1 MKRTALLT
9 LLLLCLGVS
18 HAVEVEILDADKLEV
33 RPITLPGGAQT
44 ELTIITGSP
53 VRLNV
58 DGDTIVAEYVEFDKA
73 SRIMRIVGPGNVAY
87 DNITTKGKDYI
98 LDLSNGDLDF
108 RDVFIFTEPIDIGG
122 VAATRQPGQIDISAA
137 QFSPCSRCRSEV
149 QDYRFSAERMNFYPG
164 DRLVAFNVTVYL
176 RDLPSFFLPLMVV
189 PLGPQD
195 RRPRFNL
202 TRGSLSERAEVA
214 LDWPYVFGAN
224 AFGTTSLRYY
234 ADVTPG
240 LSTSPTETI
249 LGGTVTQNYFGG
261 GFDHRFYTER
271 GRGTARFFYTP
282 SFLPRTD
289 YDVSTPE
296 AYEYTLGYK
305 TEEAL
310 SGLQTDLLLER
321 DDLNNPR
328 IINLTARLG
337 NTYEGF
343 NFGYVTQTYFDLDLT
358 DTSYS
363 PSYDDAEGA
372 LRTYAQVQVS
382 PEEDLTFS
390 VGPFTLT
397 NLLVTA
403 GVYEDYANPSNNS
416 ATQASGLTIGGRS
429 IIRGGRLLERHTVTL
444 APLSPFPGSSVSGST
459 NYTGQLYTT
468 TNPGGENERLVDW
481 TTTLSAEQTF
491 DGGSFGLDF
500 SRVILEGE
508 SPFAFDARTTPNS
521 RTELTSE
528 FSLTPL
534 PWVDLNVSETYVFR
548 DDRSYGGFGTVG
560 ADELGAGP
568 LETRAELFN
577 NLDWLG
583 VTLEQA
589 YDLQN
594 NDPGLLGATIEL
606 VSPNPVLTSR
616 AQLSGVY
623 DLDQTSRLTGA
634 KINESEINLETQ
646 FGYTPYAALEIDLG
660 YDFNGVRF
668 DNFGGDYGNFD
679 SGSSYSGSYG
689 GSYSGNY
696 SGGYTGNGS
705 LEPGSEA
712 AGVELYKPLVV
723 SLTAGTES
731 QDDTIPSLTLSFD
744 RDLNRDRMNAA
755 SYLAT
760 AKLGP
765 LELTAEQNFDFDTYD
780 ASDTTFTLT
789 YPGIAQ
795 LSASG
800 FTLLPP
806 QLIGLDLRPEDST
819 TYEVSLLDQT
829 QEDNTKL
836 YKVTYTTTY
845 GPLYGVGGEQYQG
858 FSDTSVT
865 AQTNLETTFFETP
878 LGALGFGIDANAI
891 LELSSDDQPL
901 TYLSSAAAQF
911 TVDFFSRV
919 GLQGTLSYAALATG
933 LDITSQTLS
942 FNEFGPTV
950 RILDDLYLSVIF
962 DDQNGDVWQFI
973 NPGATPA
980 LYDAPYNFQPLIY
993 LTLDRCCWAFYGAVN
1008 TKTGAISLTIGYPG
1022 SDQGLTGGFNTP
1034 IILPRR
1040 EY

>member
-1 MKRTALLT
+1 MKRTTLLT
-9 LLLLCLGVS
+9 LLLLCFGVS

-33 RPITLPGGAQT
+33 RPITLPEGTQT

-53 VRLNV
+53 VRLKV
-58 DGDTIVAEYVEFDKA
+58 DGDTIVAEYVEFDKS
-73 SRIMRIVGPGNVAY
+73 SRIMRLVGPGNVAY

-98 LDLSNGDLDF
+98 LDLSNGDLNF
-108 RDVFIFTEPIDIGG
+108 RDVFIFTEPIDIEG

-202 TRGSLSERAEVA
+202 TRGSLSERASVA

-234 ADVTPG
+234 ADVTPNS
-240 LSTSPTETI
+240 STSPTETI

-271 GRGTARFFYTP
+271 GRGRARFFYTP

-289 YDVSTPE
+289 YDVKTPE
-296 AYEYTLGYK
+296 AFEYTLGYK
-305 TEEAL
+305 TEAAL

-321 DDLNNPR
+321 DDLTNPQ

-337 NTYEGF
+337 NTYKGF
-343 NFGYVTQTYFDLDLT
+343 NFGYVTQTYFDLNLDPN

-382 PEEDLTFS
+382 PEEDLSFS
-390 VGPFTLT
+390 VGPLTLT

-444 APLSPFPGSSVSGST
+444 APLTPFPGSSVSGST
-459 NYTGQLYTT
+459 NYTGQFYTT

-491 DGGSFGLDF
+491 DGGSFGVNF

-521 RTELTSE
+521 RTELTST

-534 PWVDLNVSETYVFR
+534 PWVDLSASETYVFR

-560 ADELGAGP
+560 ASELGAGP

-577 NLDWLG
+577 NLDWLN

-616 AQLSGVY
+616 VQLSGVY
-623 DLDQTSRLTGA
+623 DLDQRTRLTGA
-634 KINESEINLETQ
+634 KVNESEVNLETQ
-646 FGYTPYAALEIDLG
+646 IGYTPYAALTVDLG
-660 YDFNGVRF
+660 YDFNGVSF
-668 DNFGGDYGNFD
+668 DNFGGDYGNFNN
-679 SGSSYSGSYG
+679 GSTYSGSY
-689 GSYSGNY
+689 SD
-696 SGGYTGNGS
+696 GYTGNGS

-712 AGVELYKPLVV
+712 VGVPLYKPLVF
-723 SLTAGTES
+723 SLTAGTEN
-731 QDDTIPSLTLSFD
+731 QEDTVPSLTLSFD
-744 RDLNRDRMNAA
+744 RDLNRDRMNSA

-765 LELTAEQNFDFDTYD
+765 LELTAEQNFDFDAYD
-780 ASDTTFTLT
+780 ASDTTFTVT
-789 YPGIAQ
+789 YPGVAQ

-800 FTLLPP
+800 FTPLPP
-806 QLIGLDLRPEDST
+806 QLIGLDLKPEDST

-845 GPLYGVGGEQYQG
+845 GPLYGVGDKQYQG

-901 TYLSSAAAQF
+901 TYLSSAAAKF

-919 GLQGTLSYAALATG
+919 GLQGTLSYAALASG

-962 DDQNGDVWQFI
+962 DDQNGDVWNFT
-973 NPGATPA
+973 NPGQQR
-980 LYDAPYNFQPLIY
+980 YDTPYNFQPLIY
-993 LTLDRCCWAFYGAVN
+993 LTLDRCCWAFYGAIN
-1008 TKTGAISLTIGYPG
+1008 TKNGAISLTLGYPG
-1022 SDQGLTGGFNTP
+1022 SSQGLTGGFRIPTLA
-1034 IILPRR
+1034 LPERR
-1040 EY
+1040 YR

>member
-9 LLLLCLGVS
+9 LLLVCLGVS
-18 HAVEVEILDADKLEV
+18 HAVEVEIVDADKLEV

-58 DGDTIVAEYVEFDKA
+58 DGDTIVAEYVEFDRD

-87 DNITTKGKDYI
+87 DNVTTKGEDYI
-98 LDLSNGDLDF
+98 LDLSNGDLSF
-108 RDVFIFTEPIDIGG
+108 RDVFIFTKPIDIEG

-176 RDLPSFFLPLMVV
+176 RDVPSFFLPLLVV

-202 TRGSLSERAEVA
+202 TRGSLTERASVA

-224 AFGTTSLRYY
+224 AFGTASLRYY

-240 LSTSPTETI
+240 LSSSPTETI

-271 GRGTARFFYTP
+271 GRGTVRFFYTP
-282 SFLPRTD
+282 GFLPRTEFD
-289 YDVSTPE
+289 ERTPE

-321 DDLNNPR
+321 NDLSNPQ

-337 NTYEGF
+337 GSSYGF
-343 NFGYVTQTYFDLDLT
+343 NFDYVTQTFFDLNLT
-358 DTSYS
+358 DSSYS
-363 PSYDDAEGA
+363 PSYESSEGA

-382 PEEDLTFS
+382 PQQDLSFS

-397 NLLVTA
+397 NLLVSA
-403 GVYEDYANPSNNS
+403 GVYEDYANSNNPS
-416 ATQASGLTIGGRS
+416 AQRSDLRLGGVGGTEGS
-429 IIRGGRLLERHTVTL
+429 TIIRGGRLLERHTVTL
-444 APLSPFPGSSVSGST
+444 APLSPFPGSSISGST

-468 TNPGGENERLVDW
+468 TNPGGDNERLVDW
-481 TTTLSAEQTF
+481 TTTLSATQTF
-491 DGGSFGLDF
+491 NGGSFGLDF

-521 RTELTSE
+521 RTDLSAELA
-528 FSLTPL
+528 LTPS
-534 PWVDLNVSETYVFR
+534 PWFNLNVSETYVFQ
-548 DDRSYGGFGTVG
+548 DDRTFSEFNV
-560 ADELGAGP
+560 LGAGP

-583 VTLEQA
+583 VTFEQA
-589 YDLQN
+589 YDLKN
-594 NDPGLLGATIEL
+594 NDPGLLGAAVTL
-606 VSPNPVLTSR
+606 TSPNQVLTSSAR
-616 AQLSGVY
+616 LSGVY
-623 DLDQTSRLTGA
+623 DLEQTNRLTGA
-634 KINESEINLETQ
+634 RANESEVDLETR
-646 FGYTPYAALEIDLG
+646 FGYTPYAALEVNLG
-660 YDFNGVRF
+660 YDFNGVSF
-668 DNFGGDYGNFD
+668 GSLGGDYSDPYN
-679 SGSSYSGSYG
+679 GST
-689 GSYSGNY
+689 YSGN
-696 SGGYTGNGS
+696 SGGFDGNGT
-705 LEPGSEA
+705 LEPGSET
-712 AGVELYKPLVV
+712 AGVPLYKPLVV
-723 SLTAGTES
+723 SFTAGTEG
-731 QDDTIPSLTLSFD
+731 QEDLVPSLTLSFD
-744 RDLNRDRMNAA
+744 RDLNRNRMNSA
-755 SYLAT
+755 SYA
-760 AKLGP
+760 ANARLGP
-765 LELTAEQNFDFDTYD
+765 LELAAEQTFDFDVFD
-780 ASDTTFTLT
+780 ASNTLFSVT
-789 YPGIAQ
+789 YPGVAQ

-800 FTLLPP
+800 FTPLPP
-806 QLIGLDLRPEDST
+806 EVIGLNLQPGDSS

-829 QEDNTKL
+829 QEGDTKL
-836 YKVTYTTTY
+836 YEVTYSTTY
-845 GPLYGVGGEQYQG
+845 GPLYGLGGKEYLG
-858 FSDTSVT
+858 FSETSVT
-865 AQTNLETTFFETP
+865 AKTNLETTFFETP
-878 LGALGFGIDANAI
+878 LGAVGFGVDANAQ

-911 TVDFFSRV
+911 TIDLFSRV
-919 GLQGTLSYAALATG
+919 GLQGTLTYSALTSG

-962 DDQNGDVWQFI
+962 DDQNGDVWQFV

-1008 TKTGAISLTIGYPG
+1008 TKTGALSLTLGYPG
-1022 SDQGLTGGFNTP
+1022 SSQGLTGGFNTP
-1034 IILPRR
+1034 IVLPRR
-1040 EY
+1040 EYP